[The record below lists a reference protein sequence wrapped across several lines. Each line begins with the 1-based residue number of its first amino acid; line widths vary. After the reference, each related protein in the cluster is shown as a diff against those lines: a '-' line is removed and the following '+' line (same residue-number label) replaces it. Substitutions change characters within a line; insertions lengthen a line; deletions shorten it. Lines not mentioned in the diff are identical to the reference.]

1 MLLIVVV
8 VAAAVAVVVVAAAV
22 VVAVVVVVVA
32 AVVVVVVLIFILI
45 HSYSFSFFILL
56 TLRILHDKIYESQ
69 VLENGSAGRCDE
81 CITRPQLRRVD
92 KGQQKVQ
99 TPHGTCNNTS
109 PSAQELGPQN

>member
-22 VVAVVVVVVA
+22 VVAVVVVA
-32 AVVVVVVLIFILI
+32 AVVVVVLIFILI